1 MLFLRGLARRA
12 LSTPRASRIAS
23 FNDNSCGSLKQ
34 KDTIILQPGEVIS
47 VCRCWKSAKFPLCD
61 GSHKVLNSQHK
72 SKLGPYVVKAADPV
86 PEE

>member
-47 VCRCWKSAKFPLCD
+47 VCRLW
-61 GSHKVLNSQHK
+61 
-72 SKLGPYVVKAADPV
+72 KAAQV
-86 PEE
+86 RCWVKFFFFFFFFFFFL